1 MRYRKK
7 EGGKR
12 VAVVWVVAGLDHR
25 GGGRRGVGGGFVVAG
40 VRWRWPEVRRRRRE
54 EGGLGRGWGC
64 SGEAEKR
71 EARGRE
77 GEERE

>member
-25 GGGRRGVGGGFVVAG
+25 GGGRRGVGGWSAK
-40 VRWRWPEVRRRRRE
+40 E
-54 EGGLGRGWGC
+54 EGG
-64 SGEAEKR
+64 EKR
-71 EARGRE
+71 ESSVRGR
-77 GEERE
+77 GERV